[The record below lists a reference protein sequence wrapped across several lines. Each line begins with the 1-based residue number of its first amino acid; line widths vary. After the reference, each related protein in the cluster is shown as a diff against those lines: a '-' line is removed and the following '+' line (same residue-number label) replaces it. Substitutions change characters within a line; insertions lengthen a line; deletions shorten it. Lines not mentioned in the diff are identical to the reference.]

1 MEYINA
7 MLDKLGLVPAEWYTT
22 LNSTQ
27 KAIFLGLLFLV
38 LVQLIQNLLYWYIRW
53 RDRNVVNVEKEDAEL
68 KMKFGEECHD
78 VLVNWVK
85 DQKLTQKQYRM
96 FCRLLRTVFPGAL
109 YGGTYSDRLRRV
121 FKTRQTKLSIS
132 QRLLNGFY
140 NPTQGWLNFLKKS
153 QAVKISKFNRNK

>member
-1 MEYINA
+1 MEYVNDV
-7 MLDKLGLVPAEWYTT
+7 LNKLGVVPAEWYTT

-109 YGGTYSDRLRRV
+109 YG
-121 FKTRQTKLSIS
+121 
-132 QRLLNGFY
+132 
-140 NPTQGWLNFLKKS
+140 
-153 QAVKISKFNRNK
+153 